1 MKVTKSKV
9 VTVVGFI
16 VSSLFLFTSSC
27 SLEKKTSDDSTLKQT
42 EKQSPQEKTKKEI
55 FVANQFCAACHYGFG
70 NEELARTHE
79 RAGIGCERCHGED
92 LEHGVDDSNF
102 CANSGCHDREWPGLA
117 ID

>member
-16 VSSLFLFTSSC
+16 VSSLLLFTVSC

-42 EKQSPQEKTKKEI
+42 ENQSPQEKTKKEI

-70 NEELARTHE
+70 NEELARKHE
-79 RAGIGCERCHGED
+79 RAGIGCERCHGES
-92 LEHGVDDSNF
+92 ERHGRGDAGRPTS
-102 CANSGCHDREWPGLA
+102 CATTPASSG
-117 ID
+117 